1 MGARNSE
8 INIPAAQT
16 PPSQI
21 HAMRI
26 SPAKA
31 SPCASRLGPGVCGA
45 PCVAA
50 HHPGAA
56 ILVVAVTG
64 AALVTPYRTIA
75 IPQTN
80 ERTNERLHVPWLLLL
95 PLCSLRAACPML
107 PVAAKLAA
115 VLGLRSASHSP
126 TGSHRMPSPS
136 VRPVTR
142 ERSPKRVLQ
151 VVCGWCTGACWLP
164 RLGLEC
170 PGSILPSFDPPC
182 TQACPGLPSWDL
194 PRCLAA
200 ATHLRQTRES
210 TRARRWAEPDLMIA
224 THAILS

>member
-8 INIPAAQT
+8 MNIPAAQT

-21 HAMRI
+21 HALRI

-45 PCVAA
+45 PCVAV
-50 HHPGAA
+50 HHPSGSNT
-56 ILVVAVTG
+56 LTAVTG

-80 ERTNERLHVPWLLLL
+80 EQTNERLHVPLLLLLLL
-95 PLCSLRAACPML
+95 PSLPLRAACPML
-107 PVAAKLAA
+107 PVAARLAA

-126 TGSHRMPSPS
+126 TGSHRTPSPS

-142 ERSPKRVLQ
+142 ERSPKRVLRVWVLVAAPGPRVPGQ
-151 VVCGWCTGACWLP
+151 HPAILLP
-164 RLGLEC
+164 AAL
-170 PGSILPSFDPPC
+170 
-182 TQACPGLPSWDL
+182 TGLPWSAL
-194 PRCLAA
+194 LAA
-200 ATHLRQTRES
+200 WLLQLIFARPGNP
-210 TRARRWAEPDLMIA
+210 RAPCVGHTQI
-224 THAILS
+224 